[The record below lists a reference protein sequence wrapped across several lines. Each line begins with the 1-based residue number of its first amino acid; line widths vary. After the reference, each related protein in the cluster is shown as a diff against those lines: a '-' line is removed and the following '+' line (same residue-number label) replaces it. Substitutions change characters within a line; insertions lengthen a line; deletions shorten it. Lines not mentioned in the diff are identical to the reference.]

1 MNPDLVQAPSSVHYL
16 LLKLH
21 MATETHDLPE
31 DEAEARR
38 RAVHAESLGW
48 KYMRVCGCIQTPGS
62 EVQAHKLLPQ
72 VSLRVPPAWLGLV
85 LVSVSSLPFS
95 LVLLSAPTKYSG
107 FAAVLPFPR
116 PVGDPCG
123 VPSLGFSLLPCEMQ
137 EGVCFGIMGQSRYS
151 HAS

>member
-1 MNPDLVQAPSSVHYL
+1 MNLDLVQAPSSVHYL

-38 RAVHAESLGW
+38 RAVHAEGLGW

-107 FAAVLPFPR
+107 FAW
-116 PVGDPCG
+116 PC
-123 VPSLGFSLLPCEMQ
+123 SEKSLLRPDCLRARHPSNL
-137 EGVCFGIMGQSRYS
+137 GS
-151 HAS
+151 HCGPTIS